1 MILVAMPSPSWAVN
15 RSNYDYTRGE
25 VLMGDTEKMRPC
37 PCRTGHL
44 WGFRTYS
51 VRNNYQNKR
60 AQLGEFHTEKPMESQ
75 RN

>member
-1 MILVAMPSPSWAVN
+1 
-15 RSNYDYTRGE
+15 
-25 VLMGDTEKMRPC
+25 MGDTEKMRPC